1 VKTNRRDFFK
11 TAGAGVAVA
20 GLSAALPAAAQTASK
35 VEKGQAASKVET
47 TQVRDYAAPLVP
59 VNRKREGW
67 PIRSEL
73 KSKRIKFDTPQ
84 NHISWAYMKEMRE
97 NNKTRK
103 IYPVNPYVEVYQ
115 LRDNEYE
122 LFSENCDG
130 LGDFFMHLIIGPERA
145 MLIDCGYGLGDVK
158 GLVDQLTGS
167 KPLIVV
173 NTHEHPDHAFG
184 NCRFDKVYCHKY
196 LVPALEQQ
204 NAHMFDYLFD
214 DYGDNIWL
222 QFDKKDLPTFKKYE
236 IVGVEDGH
244 KFNLGGDYEIELIFT
259 GGHSP
264 GHAGY
269 LDKKNRI
276 FYSGDNIC
284 SDVSSCGSVN
294 MTRPGPYGE
303 NTALKV
309 YRDNVKRLVDRID
322 EYDYIFPNHFMTNL
336 ENNLMPNILEACDA
350 ILANPEDCD
359 YKVEKWNKGG
369 TESAVR
375 YCKFIRGFSII
386 VYGYKKA

>member
-1 VKTNRRDFFK
+1 MKTNRRSFLRN
-11 TAGAGVAVA
+11 AGAGAA
-20 GLSAALPAAAQTASK
+20 ALGLTAALPSAAAAAEQPA
-35 VEKGQAASKVET
+35 GQAISDGGRTATS
-47 TQVRDYAAPLVP
+47 YLPLP
-59 VNRKREGW
+59 ANRKREGW
-67 PIRSEL
+67 PIGSQL

-84 NHISWAYMKEMRE
+84 NQISWAYMKEMRE

-115 LRDNEYE
+115 LRENAYE

-130 LGDFFMHLIIGPERA
+130 LGDFFMHLIVGPEKA
-145 MLIDCGYGLGDVK
+145 MLIDCGYGLGDVPA
-158 GLVDQLTGS
+158 LVNQLTGG

-184 NCRFDKVYCHKY
+184 NCRFDKVYCHEY
-196 LVPALEQQ
+196 LAPYLAQQ
-204 NAHMFDYLFD
+204 NAHIFDYLFD

-236 IVGVEDGH
+236 IAPVKDGTV
-244 KFNLGGDYEIELIFT
+244 FNLGAGYDIELVFT

-269 LDKKNRI
+269 LDKHNRI

-284 SDVSSCGSVN
+284 SDVSSCGSINVP
-294 MTRPGPYGE
+294 RPGPHGE
-303 NTALKV
+303 QTELKV
-309 YRDNVKRLVDRID
+309 YRDNVKRLVDRMD
-322 EYDYIFPNHFMTNL
+322 EYDYICPNHFMTNL
-336 ENNLMPNILEACDA
+336 ENSLMTNILEACDA
-350 ILANPEDCD
+350 VLANPESYD

-369 TESAVR
+369 AGSSTR
-375 YCKFIRGFSII
+375 YYKFIRGFSVIA
-386 VYGYKKA
+386 YGYNKA